1 MCQENRWKQY
11 GRQRRERL
19 EIQRSERARRRSA
32 MSVGAL
38 RKRWH
43 LLWRQGARAIVSRS
57 LTAYPCVFLQPT
69 STDDLAPAR
78 LRTVGE
84 RRTVLASLQPAIVTA
99 LQTGEAN
106 REVILAH

>member
-1 MCQENRWKQY
+1 M
-11 GRQRRERL
+11 RRL
-19 EIQRSERARRRSA
+19 PKPRSSTFSPRTTA
-32 MSVGAL
+32 SVGAL